1 MDMYKVYVSLTKP
14 DPMVICLQE
23 YLGEFREK
31 LESVEQKLR
40 DQDGKAS
47 AELGVERVN
56 VMLEHSGQHVYY
68 FRLTM
73 MEEKIVGGNKIFT
86 IMEANKSGINSGLSS
101 SMTAM
106 LS

>member
-1 MDMYKVYVSLTKP
+1 MYKVYVSLSKL

-23 YLGEFREK
+23 YLWEFREK

-47 AELGVERVN
+47 AELGVERGN

-73 MEEKIVGGNKIFT
+73 MEEKIVGCNKIFT
-86 IMEANKSGINSGLSS
+86 IMVHGGEQVRNKFPKIL
-101 SMTAM
+101 AFAA
-106 LS
+106 

>member
-1 MDMYKVYVSLTKP
+1 MYKVYVSLTKP

-47 AELGVERVN
+47 AELGVERGN